1 MYENDVISLKKG
13 TIIGNVFG
21 NGGTGRVEII
31 GGTWN
36 GQLSYV
42 KDIDI
47 YGGQLNNT
55 KDDTSTIAAIK
66 NVKRS
71 LSAEE
76 VFSQKN
82 TKGKSFC
89 NLYDKKYAVDF
100 IWKY

>member
-1 MYENDVISLKKG
+1 MAVLLSLQMAFFMYENDVISFKKG

-47 YGGQLNNT
+47 YGGTTQQY
-55 KDDTSTIAAIK
+55 
-66 NVKRS
+66 KR
-71 LSAEE
+71 
-76 VFSQKN
+76 
-82 TKGKSFC
+82 
-89 NLYDKKYAVDF
+89 
-100 IWKY
+100 